1 MKWIKDRLIEWRLKQ
16 KMKLK
21 ASQDVKIPK
30 QFRCIG
36 ILANSESEFLETKE
50 VVRELW
56 NYKIRII
63 GLFYSDEPRRL
74 IEAFSAKKFTFWG
87 LPSDYF
93 NEFKLEN
100 MDFIL
105 VPSLHINAYLRYLLL
120 ENQGGFKIGFYS
132 EENEPYLDFMLGY
145 EEEDLSSNV
154 HHLLEYLKKIKE
166 AC

>member
-1 MKWIKDRLIEWRLKQ
+1 MKWIKDRLIEWQLKQ
-16 KMKLK
+16 KLK
-21 ASQDVKIPK
+21 IKETKDIKIPE

-36 ILANSESEFLETKE
+36 ILANSEAEFLETKE
-50 VVRELW
+50 VIRELW
-56 NYKIRII
+56 SYKVRII
-63 GLFYSDEPRRL
+63 GLFYSEEPSRL
-74 IEAFSAKKFTFWG
+74 IEAFSSKHFTFWG

-105 VPSLHINAYLRYLLL
+105 VPSLHLNPYLRYLLL
-120 ENQGGFKIGFYS
+120 ENQSGFKIGFYS
-132 EENEPYLDFMLGY
+132 EENEPYLDFMLGQD
-145 EEEDLSSNV
+145 EEDLGSNV